1 VSAQVISVNTGHGRQ
16 ARWAGRIGRTAID
29 KRSRSGPV
37 TIGRLGADGDNQVDK
52 SHHGGADQA
61 VYAYAREDLDWWA
74 GQLGQE
80 LRNGVFGENVTSAG
94 LDISGAVIGET
105 WRLGSAVVQIASPR
119 VPCGTFAGWMG
130 QRGWV
135 KRFALAGR
143 PGAYLRVLEE
153 GVAAAGDPIEVLSR
167 PPASVTVAGAMRAF
181 YGDAELMQRLLDA
194 PGLDP
199 KWREMM
205 ASELGRAAQAAAG
218 RAEARPQEARPQ
230 EARPQEARPQ
240 EARPQEALG

>member
-1 VSAQVISVNTGHGRQ
+1 MISVNTGRGRQ
-16 ARWAGRIGRTAID
+16 AGWAGRIGRTAID
-29 KRSRSGPV
+29 KRPRSGPV
-37 TIGRLGADGDNQVDK
+37 TIGRLGADGDQQVDK
-52 SHHGGADQA
+52 GHHGGPEQA

-74 GQLGQE
+74 GQLGLE
-80 LRNGVFGENVTSAG
+80 LRSGVFGENITSAG

-105 WRLGSAVVQIASPR
+105 WRLGSALVQIASVR

-135 KRFALAGR
+135 KRFASAAR

-167 PPASVTVAGAMRAF
+167 PPDSVTVAGALRAF
-181 YGDAELMQRLLDA
+181 YGDAELMRRLLDA

-199 KWREMM
+199 QWHEMV
-205 ASELGRAAQAAAG
+205 AAELSRQ
-218 RAEARPQEARPQ
+218 QETRQQ
-230 EARPQEARPQ
+230 ET
-240 EARPQEALG
+240 LG

>member
-1 VSAQVISVNTGHGRQ
+1 MISVNTGRGRQ

-29 KRSRSGPV
+29 KRPRSGPV
-37 TIGRLGADGDNQVDK
+37 TIGRLGAVSDDQVDK
-52 SHHGGADQA
+52 SHHGGPEQA

-80 LRNGVFGENVTSAG
+80 LRNGVFGENITSAG

-105 WRLGSAVVQIASPR
+105 WRLGTAVVQIASVR

-153 GVAAAGDPIEVLSR
+153 GVTAAGDPIEVLSR
-167 PPASVTVAGAMRAF
+167 PPDSVTVAGALRAF
-181 YGDAELMQRLLDA
+181 YGDADLMRRLLDA

-199 KWREMM
+199 RWHEMI
-205 ASELGRAAQAAAG
+205 ASELERDAAAVSAQAAAA
-218 RAEARPQEARPQ
+218 RAEPQPREPQPQEAQPQ
-230 EARPQEARPQ
+230 EAQPQET
-240 EARPQEALG
+240 LG

>member
-1 VSAQVISVNTGHGRQ
+1 VANALVISVNTGRAQ
-16 ARWAGRIGRTAID
+16 AVGWAGRTQRSAID
-29 KRSRSGPV
+29 KRPAAGPLA
-37 TIGRLGADGDNQVDK
+37 IGPLGVQGDEQAD
-52 SHHGGADQA
+52 STYHGGVEQA

-74 GQLGQE
+74 GQLGLK
-80 LRNGVFGENVTSAG
+80 LRDGVFGENITSAG

-105 WRLGSAVVQIASPR
+105 WRLGSAVVQITSVR

-153 GVAAAGDPIEVLSR
+153 GVTAAGDPIEVLSR
-167 PPASVTVAGAMRAF
+167 PPDSVTVAGAMRAF
-181 YGDAELMQRLLDA
+181 YGDAELMRRLLDA

-199 KWREMM
+199 EWHEMIASALERES
-205 ASELGRAAQAAAG
+205 AGSAQPSVPP
-218 RAEARPQEARPQ
+218 AEPQPHEAQPH
-230 EARPQEARPQ
+230 EAQPHEAQPH
-240 EARPQEALG
+240 EALG

>member
-1 VSAQVISVNTGHGRQ
+1 
-16 ARWAGRIGRTAID
+16 
-29 KRSRSGPV
+29 V
-37 TIGRLGADGDNQVDK
+37 TIGRLGADGDDQVNK
-52 SHHGGADQA
+52 SQHGGPEKA
-61 VYAYAREDLDWWA
+61 VYVYAREDLDWWA
-74 GQLGQE
+74 GQLGQQ
-80 LRNGVFGENVTSAG
+80 LRNGVFGENITSGG

-105 WRLGSAVVQIASPR
+105 WRLGSAVVQIASVR

-153 GVAAAGDPIEVLSR
+153 GVTAAGDPIEVLSR
-167 PPASVTVAGAMRAF
+167 PPDSVTVAGAMRAF
-181 YGDAELMQRLLDA
+181 YGDAELMRRLLDA

-199 KWREMM
+199 KWQEMIASVLEREG
-205 ASELGRAAQAAAG
+205 AGSAQAAAE
-218 RAEARPQEARPQ
+218 RAEPQPQEGP
-230 EARPQEARPQ
+230 PQ

>member
-1 VSAQVISVNTGHGRQ
+1 VSAQVISVNTGRGRQ
-16 ARWAGRIGRTAID
+16 ARYAGRMGRTAID
-29 KRSRSGPV
+29 KRPRSGPV
-37 TIGRLGADGDNQVDK
+37 TIGRLGADGDDQVDK
-52 SHHGGADQA
+52 RQHGGPEKA

-74 GQLGQE
+74 GQLGLK
-80 LRNGVFGENVTSAG
+80 LRDGVFGENITSAG

-105 WRLGSAVVQIASPR
+105 WRLGSAVVQITSVR

-153 GVAAAGDPIEVLSR
+153 GVTAAGDPIEVLSR
-167 PPASVTVAGAMRAF
+167 PPDSVTVAGAMRAF
-181 YGDAELMQRLLDA
+181 YGDAELMRRLLDA

-199 KWREMM
+199 EWHEMIASALERES
-205 ASELGRAAQAAAG
+205 AGSAQPSVPP
-218 RAEARPQEARPQ
+218 AEPQPHEAQPH
-230 EARPQEARPQ
+230 EAQPHEAQPH
-240 EARPQEALG
+240 EALG

>member
-1 VSAQVISVNTGHGRQ
+1 MISVNTGRGRP
-16 ARWAGRIGRTAID
+16 ARYAGRIGRTAID
-29 KRSRSGPV
+29 KRPRSGPV
-37 TIGRLGADGDNQVDK
+37 TIGRLGADGDDQADK
-52 SHHGGADQA
+52 RQHGGPEKA

-74 GQLGQE
+74 GQLGLK
-80 LRNGVFGENVTSAG
+80 LRDGVFGENITSAG

-105 WRLGSAVVQIASPR
+105 WRLGSAVVQITSVR

-153 GVAAAGDPIEVLSR
+153 GVTAAGDPIEVLSR
-167 PPASVTVAGAMRAF
+167 PPDSVTVAGAMRAF
-181 YGDAELMQRLLDA
+181 YGDAELMRRLLGA

-199 KWREMM
+199 EWREMI
-205 ASELGRAAQAAAG
+205 ASALEREGSGSAQPAAA
-218 RAEARPQEARPQ
+218 RPEPQ
-230 EARPQEARPQ
+230 PQEARPQ

>member
-1 VSAQVISVNTGHGRQ
+1 MRLLSVNVGRPGPSPWKGLGATG
-16 ARWAGRIGRTAID
+16 ID
-29 KRSRSGPV
+29 KQPVAGAVAVAAPGPKG
-37 TIGRLGADGDNQVDK
+37 TGAVGLAGDRVYDVRN
-52 SHHGGADQA
+52 HGGTDQA

-74 GQLGQE
+74 GQLGLK
-80 LRNGVFGENVTSAG
+80 LRDGVFGENITSAG

-105 WRLGSAVVQIASPR
+105 WRLGSAVVQITSVR

-153 GVAAAGDPIEVLSR
+153 GVTAAGDPIEVLSR
-167 PPASVTVAGAMRAF
+167 PPDSVTVAGAMRAF
-181 YGDAELMQRLLDA
+181 YGDVELMQRLLDA

-199 KWREMM
+199 EWHEMIASVLERE
-205 ASELGRAAQAAAG
+205 GTAAAAA
-218 RAEARPQEARPQ
+218 RAEPRPQEARPQ
-230 EARPQEARPQ
+230 G
-240 EARPQEALG
+240 ALG

>member
-1 VSAQVISVNTGHGRQ
+1 MISVNTGRGRQ
-16 ARWAGRIGRTAID
+16 ARYGGRIGRTAID
-29 KRSRSGPV
+29 KRPCVGPV
-37 TIGRLGADGDNQVDK
+37 TVGRLGADGDDQVDK
-52 SHHGGADQA
+52 TQHGGPEKA

-74 GQLGQE
+74 GQLGQK
-80 LRNGVFGENVTSAG
+80 LRNGVFGENITSAG

-153 GVAAAGDPIEVLSR
+153 GVAAAGDPIEVVSR
-167 PPASVTVAGAMRAF
+167 PPDSVTVAGAMRAF
-181 YGDAELMQRLLDA
+181 YGDVELMRRLLDA

-205 ASELGRAAQAAAG
+205 ASALEREGAGSAQAAAV
-218 RAEARPQEARPQ
+218 RTEPQPREARQQ
-230 EARPQEARPQ
+230 G
-240 EARPQEALG
+240 ALG

>member
-1 VSAQVISVNTGHGRQ
+1 VSAQVISVNTGRGRQ
-16 ARWAGRIGRTAID
+16 AGWTGRVGRTAID

-37 TIGRLGADGDNQVDK
+37 TIGPLGADGDQQVDK
-52 SHHGGADQA
+52 RHHGGPEQA

-74 GQLGQE
+74 GQLGLE
-80 LRNGVFGENVTSAG
+80 LRNGVFGENITSAG

-105 WRLGSAVVQIASPR
+105 WRLGSAVVQIASVR

-153 GVAAAGDPIEVLSR
+153 GAVAAGDPIEVLSR
-167 PPASVTVAGAMRAF
+167 PPGSVTVAGALRAF
-181 YGDAELMQRLLDA
+181 YGDAELMRRLLDA

-199 KWREMM
+199 KWHEMM
-205 ASELGRAAQAAAG
+205 TSALERDARAGSARADAAHP
-218 RAEARPQEARPQ
+218 EPRPQEARPQ
-230 EARPQEARPQ
+230 EP
-240 EARPQEALG
+240 RPQEALG